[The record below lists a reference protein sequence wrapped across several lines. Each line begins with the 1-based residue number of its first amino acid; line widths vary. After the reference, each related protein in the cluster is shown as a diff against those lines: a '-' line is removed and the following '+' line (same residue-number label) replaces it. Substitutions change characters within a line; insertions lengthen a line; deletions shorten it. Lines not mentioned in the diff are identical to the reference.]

1 MPSSATRTQS
11 GRREDNSEERQKEEK
26 EIMKGKLLPVVVGVE
41 IPLDEF
47 GRYNLNTLH
56 KASKEGEEK
65 APNRWLRT
73 KHAKELIAELEAK
86 LLKNIQTPY
95 LASAQKVVCVN
106 NGGTSPGTYAHELIA
121 VSYAGWI
128 RPDFQ
133 LDVNQAFIDFK
144 SGKSG
149 IGINALPSLDHM
161 VGKFDELRHQLT
173 RDEKKETE
181 LLSVCSQIMNA
192 RKKTKGKRQKMISA
206 LKEAGQLSID
216 LDNGKEQ

>member
-1 MPSSATRTQS
+1 
-11 GRREDNSEERQKEEK
+11 
-26 EIMKGKLLPVVVGVE
+26 MKGKLLPVVVGVE

-56 KASKEGEEK
+56 KASSEGEEK

-73 KHAKELIAELEAK
+73 KHAKELIAELESK
-86 LLKNIQTPY
+86 LLKNIQTPD
-95 LASAQKVVCVN
+95 LASARKVVDVN

-144 SGKSG
+144 SGNSG
-149 IGINALPSLDHM
+149 ISINALPSLDHM
-161 VGKFDELRHQLT
+161 VGHFDELRHQLA
-173 RDEKKETE
+173 RDEKNEAE

-192 RKKTKGKRQKMISA
+192 RKKTKGKRHKMISA
-206 LKEAGQLSID
+206 LKEAGQMAIFDDENS
-216 LDNGKEQ
+216 GEQQ

>member
-1 MPSSATRTQS
+1 
-11 GRREDNSEERQKEEK
+11 
-26 EIMKGKLLPVVVGVE
+26 MKGKLLPVVVGVE

-56 KASKEGEEK
+56 KASGEGEEK

-73 KHAKELIAELEAK
+73 KYAKELIAELEAK
-86 LLKNIQTPY
+86 LLKSIQTPD
-95 LASAQKVVCVN
+95 LAFAQKAVDSAH
-106 NGGTSPGTYAHELIA
+106 GGTSPGTYAHELIA

-144 SGKSG
+144 SGNSG

-161 VGKFDELRHQLT
+161 VGRFDELRHQLAK
-173 RDEKKETE
+173 DEKNEAE

-192 RKKTKGKRQKMISA
+192 RKKTKGKRHKMISA
-206 LKEAGQLSID
+206 LKEAGQMAIFDDENS
-216 LDNGKEQ
+216 GEQQ

>member
-1 MPSSATRTQS
+1 
-11 GRREDNSEERQKEEK
+11 
-26 EIMKGKLLPVVVGVE
+26 MKGKLLPMVVGVE
-41 IPLDEF
+41 ITTDSE
-47 GRYNLNTLH
+47 GRFNLNALH
-56 KASKEGEEK
+56 KASGENENK
-65 APNRWLRT
+65 APNQWLRT
-73 KHAKELIAELEAK
+73 KYAKELIAELEAK
-86 LLKNIQTPY
+86 LLKNNQTAY
-95 LASAQKVVCVN
+95 LQSGQKAIDVN

-149 IGINALPSLDHM
+149 ISINALPSLDHM

-173 RDEKKETE
+173 RDEKKEAE

-206 LKEAGQLSID
+206 LKEAGQMSVGLMGTVKKNNDQDKHLEESSHD
-216 LDNGKEQ
+216 Q